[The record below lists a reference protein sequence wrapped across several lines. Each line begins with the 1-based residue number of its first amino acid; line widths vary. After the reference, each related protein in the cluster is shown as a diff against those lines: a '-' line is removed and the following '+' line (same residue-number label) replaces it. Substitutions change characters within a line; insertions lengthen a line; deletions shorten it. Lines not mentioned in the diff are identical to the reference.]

1 MLMRELRMEGVLLK
15 DPLMRIEA
23 WIV

>member
-1 MLMRELRMEGVLLK
+1 MLMSELRMEGVLLK